1 MDVPTWHPAGK
12 RMSTLQSWG
21 LYLAL
26 KPPSLGPHG
35 YFVHT
40 QPFCHLRIFI
50 SPSPQTPT
58 VSSSCRA
65 LQARGKF
72 VAPGLVPSGF
82 QV

>member
-50 SPSPQTPT
+50 SPSPQ
-58 VSSSCRA
+58 SSLPLSPPPA
-65 LQARGKF
+65 EHSKPEA
-72 VAPGLVPSGF
+72 SS
-82 QV
+82 